1 MRYAALLRGI
11 NVGGNRKV
19 AMADL
24 RELLAGLGYDD
35 VTTYLQSGNAV
46 FSTAG
51 SSPAALSAA
60 IEERLAR
67 KFGAPVRVIIRTAAE
82 LAGVVGASPLPDGP
96 ENPSRFFVAFLSAAP
111 DPQAVR
117 EIEAQS
123 FDPDQIWIS
132 GPEAYLWCPGG
143 AADTTLTHS
152 FIEKRLGVTATARNW
167 NTVTKLVSLTSA

>member
-24 RELLAGLGYDD
+24 RELLSGLGYHA

-51 SSPAALSAA
+51 SSPGALAAA
-60 IEERLAR
+60 IEERLAE
-67 KFGAPVRVIIRTAAE
+67 KFGAPVRVIIRTGAE
-82 LAGVVGASPLPDGP
+82 LSGVVSASPLPDGP
-96 ENPSRFFVAFLSAAP
+96 ENPSRFFVAFLAAAP
-111 DPQAVR
+111 DPRAVK
-117 EIEAQS
+117 EIEAQE
-123 FDPDQIWIS
+123 FGPDRIWIS
-132 GPEAYLWCPGG
+132 GTDAYLWCPAG

-167 NTVTKLVSLTSA
+167 NTVNKLVSLTSD

>member
-60 IEERLAR
+60 IEERLAG
-67 KFGAPVRVIIRTAAE
+67 KFSAPVRVIVRTAAE
-82 LAGVVGASPLPDGP
+82 LAVVVGASPLPDGP

-123 FDPDQIWIS
+123 FDPDRIWIS
-132 GPEAYLWCPGG
+132 GTEAYLWCPGG
-143 AADTTLTHS
+143 AAATTLTHS

-167 NTVTKLVSLTSA
+167 NTVTKLVSLTSD

>member
-24 RELLAGLGYDD
+24 RELLSGLGYDA

-51 SSPAALSAA
+51 SSPGALAGA
-60 IEERLAR
+60 IEERLAE
-67 KFGAPVRVIIRTAAE
+67 KFGAPVRVIIRTGAE
-82 LAGVVGASPLPDGP
+82 LADVVGASPLPDGP
-96 ENPSRFFVAFLSAAP
+96 ENPSRFFVAFLAAAP
-111 DPQAVR
+111 DPRAIK
-117 EIEAQS
+117 EIEAQE
-123 FDPDQIWIS
+123 FGRDRIWIS
-132 GPEAYLWCPGG
+132 GTEAYLWCPGG
-143 AADTTLTHS
+143 AADTTLTHG

-167 NTVTKLVSLTSA
+167 NTVNKLVSLTSD

>member
-24 RELLAGLGYDD
+24 RELLSGLGYDA

-51 SSPAALSAA
+51 SSPGTLAAA
-60 IEERLAR
+60 IEERLAE
-67 KFGAPVRVIIRTAAE
+67 KFGAPVRVIIRTGAE
-82 LAGVVGASPLPDGP
+82 LTGVVGASPLPDGP
-96 ENPSRFFVAFLSAAP
+96 ENPSRFFVAFLAAAP
-111 DPQAVR
+111 DPRAVK
-117 EIEAQS
+117 EIEAQE
-123 FDPDQIWIS
+123 FGQDRIWIS
-132 GPEAYLWCPGG
+132 GTEVFLLCPSPPP
-143 AADTTLTHS
+143 DTTLTHS

-167 NTVTKLVSLTSA
+167 NTVNKLVSLTSD

>member
-24 RELLAGLGYDD
+24 RELLAGLGYDA

-51 SSPAALSAA
+51 SSPAALAA
-60 IEERLAR
+60 
-67 KFGAPVRVIIRTAAE
+67 
-82 LAGVVGASPLPDGP
+82 AGGASPLPDGP
-96 ENPSRFFVAFLSAAP
+96 QTPSRFFVAFLSAAP
-111 DPQAVR
+111 DPRAVQD
-117 EIEAQS
+117 IEAQA
-123 FDPDQIWIS
+123 FGPDRIWVS
-132 GPEAYLWCPGG
+132 GAQAYLWCPGG
-143 AADTTLTHS
+143 AAGTPLTHS

-167 NTVTKLVSLTSA
+167 NTVTKLVSLTSG

>member
-24 RELLAGLGYDD
+24 RELLAGLGYEA

-51 SSPAALSAA
+51 SSPATLAAA
-60 IEERLAR
+60 IEERVAER
-67 KFGAPVRVIIRTAAE
+67 FGAPVRVIIRTGAQ
-82 LAGVVGASPLPDGP
+82 LASVVSASPLPDGP
-96 ENPSRFFVAFLSAAP
+96 QNPSRFFVAFLSAP
-111 DPQAVR
+111 PERRAVQ
-117 EIEAQS
+117 EIEAQA
-123 FDPDQIWIS
+123 FGPDRIWIS
-132 GPEAYLWCPGG
+132 GAEAYLWCPGG
-143 AADTTLTHS
+143 AADTPLTHS

-167 NTVTKLVSLTSA
+167 NTVTKLVSLTSG

>member
-24 RELLAGLGYDD
+24 RELLAGLGYDA

-46 FSTAG
+46 FSTARSAPG
-51 SSPAALSAA
+51 ALAVA
-60 IEERLAR
+60 IEERLAE
-67 KFGAPVRVIIRTAAE
+67 KYGAPVRVMIRSGAE

-111 DPQAVR
+111 DPQVVK
-117 EIEAQS
+117 EIEAQA
-123 FDPDQIWIS
+123 FGPDQIWIS

-143 AADTTLTHS
+143 AADTKLTHS

-167 NTVTKLVSLTSA
+167 NTVTKLASLTGD